1 MPCACKSAL
10 TRAPVL
16 RAPPI
21 IRIGSCDMGGFLP
34 FIKYESISYLINAID
49 SRIKF
54 VKAFLREG
62 GMAAKKTKQSEPQA
76 GASGLARLV
85 PTQQRSRES
94 VDRILEFAA
103 EVMDEKGSEAFRMS
117 DIVERTG
124 VPFGSLYQYFPDKT
138 AIIGTLAERYN
149 PLRRD
154 CVRRDLSSVK
164 SAKDLYPA
172 LCRITDSYYQMFIDE
187 PVMRDIWQAT
197 QADRA
202 LQKPDEEDGAY
213 LSGLLS
219 DAVRRIAPDASEPA
233 LAAFSQL
240 TMTLI
245 AAAVRHA
252 ITLEHKEAQ
261 RIITLFKRMLPKT
274 LVALDNG

>member
-1 MPCACKSAL
+1 MAGK
-10 TRAPVL
+10 
-16 RAPPI
+16 
-21 IRIGSCDMGGFLP
+21 
-34 FIKYESISYLINAID
+34 
-49 SRIKF
+49 
-54 VKAFLREG
+54 KAKQT
-62 GMAAKKTKQSEPQA
+62 AAEASPQ
-76 GASGLARLV
+76 GLARLV
-85 PTQQRSRES
+85 PTQQRSRERFE
-94 VDRILEFAA
+94 RILQSAA
-103 EVMDEKGSEAFRMS
+103 EVMAEKGSEAFRMS

-124 VPFGSLYQYFPDKT
+124 VAFGSLYQYFPDKT

-149 PLRRD
+149 AIGRD
-154 CVRRDLSSVK
+154 CVRRDLAPMK
-164 SAKDLYPA
+164 NAKDLHPA

-202 LQKPDEEDGAY
+202 LQKLDEEDGAY

-219 DAVRRIAPDASEPA
+219 DALRRVAPQGSEPA

-252 ITLEHKEAQ
+252 ITLDAKDAK
-261 RIITLFKRMLPKT
+261 RILTLFKRLLPKD
-274 LVALDNG
+274 LSALN